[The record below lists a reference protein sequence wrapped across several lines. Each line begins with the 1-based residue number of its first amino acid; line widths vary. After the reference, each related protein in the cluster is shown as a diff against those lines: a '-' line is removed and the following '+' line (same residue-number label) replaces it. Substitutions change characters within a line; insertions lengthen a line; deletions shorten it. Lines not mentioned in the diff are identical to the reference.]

1 MSMIWRSRRLR
12 LRCPSLRIVCMLQK
26 QQHGAKIAWRTEAVK
41 GEYNKWGMWLTQVIG
56 SGISLVGRSPW
67 TAADALVR
75 LLAGRPGGRPRAR
88 APVPHS
94 SPERGLPESSTYPVS
109 TIKDRAA
116 LASDRAAAI
125 EA

>member
-1 MSMIWRSRRLR
+1 
-12 LRCPSLRIVCMLQK
+12 
-26 QQHGAKIAWRTEAVK
+26 
-41 GEYNKWGMWLTQVIG
+41 MWLTQVIG

-94 SPERGLPESSTYPVS
+94 SPERGLPESSTYPVNS
-109 TIKDRAA
+109 KSPAGAMTDHFYSLSPTRSSAPGVPNPVFRA
-116 LASDRAAAI
+116 LDPPLS
-125 EA
+125 

>member
-1 MSMIWRSRRLR
+1 M
-12 LRCPSLRIVCMLQK
+12 
-26 QQHGAKIAWRTEAVK
+26 
-41 GEYNKWGMWLTQVIG
+41 KWGMWLTQVIG

-94 SPERGLPESSTYPVS
+94 SPERGLPESSTYPVRRNIATS
-109 TIKDRAA
+109 MVRDCRTSAVRMAKLLMRAA
-116 LASDRAAAI
+116 LADFHETKTFQEGNDFSRFQNRYFTHAQLTVTV
-125 EA
+125 